1 MRNHVIA
8 ASILGLCFV
17 AGTGILAHTWRGNVN
32 AAQTLKVTG
41 SAKLDLVSDL
51 ARLRLTVEGNGATA
65 EAAWKDLQRQLPLV
79 LGSMREQGVPDQAVE
94 RFPANSWSMDEFD
107 SRGNRTGRVLSWTTS
122 QDLQIEIA
130 DVELAKRLSLDLSGL
145 VTEGVSVRL
154 GQPEY
159 LYLDL
164 AAVKEEVQAMAA
176 EDAMRRAQKV
186 AAAAGARLGPIRDAR
201 MGVLQVTPRHS
212 TVVSDYGVNDNSSI
226 EKQITAVVHASFAIR

>member
-1 MRNHVIA
+1 MRNHVPA
-8 ASILGLCFV
+8 ALILGLCFV
-17 AGTGILAHTWRGNVN
+17 AGTLVLSTTWRANVK

-41 SAKLDLVSDL
+41 SAKMDLVSDL

-65 EAAWKDLQRQLPLV
+65 EAAWNDLQRQLPLV
-79 LGSMREQGVPDQAVE
+79 LDAMQEQGVSDDQIE
-94 RFPANSWSMDEFD
+94 RFPVNSWSMDEFD
-107 SRGNRTGRVLSWTTS
+107 RNGNRTGRALSHQTN
-122 QDLQIEIA
+122 QDLQLVIS
-130 DVELAKRLSLDLSGL
+130 DVDLAKRLSLNLSGL

-159 LYLDL
+159 LFTGL

-186 AAAAGARLGPIRDAR
+186 AEAAGAKLGSIRDAR

-226 EKQITAVVHASFAIR
+226 DKQITAVVHASFAIE

>member
-1 MRNHVIA
+1 MRNHIPA
-8 ASILGLCFV
+8 ALILGLCFV
-17 AGTGILAHTWRGNVN
+17 AGTLVLSTTWRANVK

-41 SAKLDLVSDL
+41 SAKMDLVSDL

-65 EAAWKDLQRQLPLV
+65 EAAWNDLQRQLPLV
-79 LGSMREQGVPDQAVE
+79 LDAMQEQGVSDDQIE
-94 RFPANSWSMDEFD
+94 RFPVNSWSMDEFD
-107 SRGNRTGRVLSWTTS
+107 RNGNRTGRALSHQTN
-122 QDLQIEIA
+122 QDLQLVIS
-130 DVELAKRLSLDLSGL
+130 DVDLAKRLSLNLSGL

-159 LYLDL
+159 LFTGL

-186 AAAAGARLGPIRDAR
+186 AEAAGAKLGSIRDAR

-226 EKQITAVVHASFAIR
+226 EKQITAVVHARFAID

>member
-1 MRNHVIA
+1 MRNHVPA
-8 ASILGLCFV
+8 ALILGLCFV
-17 AGTGILAHTWRGNVN
+17 AGTLVLSTTWRANVK

-41 SAKLDLVSDL
+41 SAKMDLVSDL

-65 EAAWKDLQRQLPLV
+65 ESAWNDLQRQLPLV
-79 LGSMREQGVPDQAVE
+79 LGAMQEQGVSDDQIE
-94 RFPANSWSMDEFD
+94 RFPVNSWSVDEFD
-107 SRGNRTGRVLSWTTS
+107 RNGNRTGRALSHQTN
-122 QDLQIEIA
+122 QDLQLVLT
-130 DVELAKRLSLDLSGL
+130 DVELAKRLSLNLSGL

-159 LYLDL
+159 LFTGL

-186 AAAAGARLGPIRDAR
+186 AEAAGARLGSIRDAR

-226 EKQITAVVHASFAIR
+226 EKQITAVVHARFAID